1 MKVHKN
7 YLILIA
13 GIVWSIAGFNI
24 VRLGVIAYKDHVTIL
39 NIILSVVVFSIF
51 LGMIFYKMVQKHV
64 VRILDYKEK
73 QYFYKFFD
81 LKSYII
87 MAVMMGGGIYL
98 RYSGLVPDTFIAFF
112 YTGLGLALLLS
123 GILFLIKYVKVVKS
137 DKEGK
142 EELKEKEA

>member
-24 VRLGVIAYKDHVTIL
+24 VRLGVIAYKGHVSII
-39 NIILSVVVFSIF
+39 NIILSIVVFSIF
-51 LGMIFYKMVQKHV
+51 LGMIFYKMVKKHV
-64 VRILDYKEK
+64 LRILEYKEK

-98 RYSGLVPDTFIAFF
+98 RYSGLVPDVFIAFF
-112 YTGLGLALLLS
+112 YTGLGCALLLS
-123 GILFLIKYVKVVKS
+123 GILFLVKFIEVCKS
-137 DKEGK
+137 
-142 EELKEKEA
+142 